1 MRALRRIATPAS
13 VAAALT
19 GCALPVDD
27 FKAPN
32 GKADAGLTTNGDAA
46 KIDEDAV
53 SDACVCVRQV
63 AGKCK
68 EWSPVSCAQ

>member
-13 VAAALT
+13 VAVALT

-27 FKAPN
+27 FKAPS

-46 KIDEDAV
+46 KYDDSG
-53 SDACVCVRQV
+53 SDACVCVRQA